1 MNNLDKLT
9 MYNLAFSPRVFEIF
23 KLNNITI
30 EDILANKYSLSDFEK
45 LPNIGRKSIKEI
57 KEAFL
62 SYGFK
67 FSDNDKYFK

>member
-57 KEAFL
+57 KESFL

>member
-45 LPNIGRKSIKEI
+45 LPNIGIKSIKEI
-57 KEAFL
+57 KESFL